1 MRVAVVGA
9 GIAGLV
15 AAHRLEQRARAAGL
29 PIDLAVLEAEP
40 RAGGHA
46 CTIREDGFLVEAG
59 PNGWLARPREPHLLE
74 LARELG
80 LDSRLIEAN
89 PAAKKRFVKLDGRLE
104 RAPDGPPTLLQ
115 TGALSPLG
123 KLRLMLE
130 PWARPA
136 ADGVEETVFE
146 FAERRIGREAAERLV
161 DAAISGISAGDSKRL
176 SVRAAFP
183 LMIEMEREHGSLIR
197 AMMAR
202 QREGATRLLSF
213 DGGLAVLVDALRA
226 RLDAVIHTGKA
237 ARGVAR
243 RNGAWRIEREDGP
256 IVEAEELVLALPAP
270 RAATL
275 VSAENPE
282 LAATLSTIPF
292 AKVAMVALAYREAD
306 VPRPLDG
313 YGYLVA
319 RSEGSDVLGVVWES
333 SLFVGRAPVGHV
345 LLRVMMGGA
354 RRPDTASRG
363 EPELIATARSE
374 IAGTLGITT
383 APERTWVRRW
393 PEAIAQYERGHLE
406 RVAAARA
413 QAARSGGLDLCGS
426 SYDGASFG
434 GAALSG
440 ERSAERVMA
449 AIEVRRGATMPLG
462 VAS

>member
-1 MRVAVVGA
+1 MRVAVIGA
-9 GIAGLV
+9 GISGLV

-29 PIDLAVLEAEP
+29 TLDLEVLEAEP
-40 RAGGHA
+40 RVGGHA
-46 CTIREDGFLVEAG
+46 WTLREDGFLVETG

-74 LARELG
+74 LTRELG
-80 LDSRLIEAN
+80 LEPRLIEAN

-104 RAPDGPPTLLQ
+104 RAPDGPPTLLE

-130 PWARPA
+130 PWAKPA
-136 ADGVEETVFE
+136 PPGVEETVFE

-161 DAAISGISAGDSKRL
+161 DAAISGISAGDSRRL

-202 QREGATRLLSF
+202 RREGLSRLVSF
-213 DGGLAVLVDALRA
+213 DGGLSTLVEALRA
-226 RLDAVIHTGKA
+226 RVDGMLHTGMPVRA
-237 ARGVAR
+237 ATR
-243 RNGAWRIEREDGP
+243 RNGVWRIEREDGQV
-256 IVEAEELVLALPAP
+256 VEADWLVLALPAP
-270 RAATL
+270 RAVPLIA
-275 VSAENPE
+275 AENPE
-282 LAATLSTIPF
+282 LAATLSAIPF
-292 AKVAMVALAYREAD
+292 AKVAMVALAYREGD

-319 RSEGSDVLGVVWES
+319 PSEGSDVLGVVWES
-333 SLFVGRAPVGHV
+333 SLFAGRAPAGHV
-345 LLRVMMGGA
+345 LLRVMLGGA
-354 RRPDTASRG
+354 RRPEVASRK
-363 EPELIATARSE
+363 EADLLAEARAE
-374 IAGTLGITT
+374 VAATLGIAA
-383 APERTWVRRW
+383 APERTWVRRC

-406 RVAAARA
+406 RVATARA

-426 SYDGASFG
+426 SYDGSSFG

-440 ERSAERVMA
+440 ERSAERVVA
-449 AIEVRRGATMPLG
+449 AIESARGGAVTLG